1 MMSTHQLIEDLTRAD
16 DHDLRRRRDVI
27 ALSLAGM
34 AAMTPVVLL
43 QTGVVKH
50 LPDPPVG
57 NFHSDKVNLSEEA
70 YKFGVPDGTLAMLS
84 LAGNLV
90 LAAFGDKDRSREK
103 PWVPIAAAVKAAI
116 DAAMAGW
123 YFYQM
128 PAKEKAWCPYC
139 IAGALAN
146 FGIFLKTIPEALHA
160 LNGDAKQG

>member
-1 MMSTHQLIEDLTRAD
+1 MQTQQLMEELTQADGADLD
-16 DHDLRRRRDVI
+16 RRRDVI
-27 ALSLAGM
+27 LLSLAGM

-57 NFHSDKVNLSEEA
+57 NFHSDRVNLSEEA
-70 YKFGVPDGTLAMLS
+70 YKFGVPDGTMAMLS

-90 LAAFGDKDRSREK
+90 LAAFGGKDRAREQ
-103 PWVPIAAAVKAAI
+103 PWVPVAAAAKAAV
-116 DAAMAGW
+116 DAALAGW

-139 IAGALAN
+139 ITGALAN
-146 FGIFLKTIPEALHA
+146 FGILLKTIPEALRA
-160 LNGDAKQG
+160 LKTHTSV